1 MDLEIVSWIDNELR
15 GVSGTPLF
23 KKYFED
29 VEELKEENTLYLLNS
44 DEGIGVTMP
53 LNLIISTIQLYSE
66 GKDGCRMFKGELP
79 FNLQF
84 SYSRDEVRSRLG
96 MPKKSGGGKTVLY
109 IGYTP
114 YWDKYFLDGCT
125 LHFQYSND
133 DNSIQLITIG
143 SLGLEEYFNSSLQ

>member
-1 MDLEIVSWIDNELR
+1 MFLEIINWIDKELKV
-15 GVSGTPLF
+15 VSDTPLF
-23 KKYFED
+23 KMYFEGREVVKD
-29 VEELKEENTLYLLNS
+29 EDTLYLLNS

-53 LNLIISTIQLYSE
+53 LNLIIDTIQFYSE
-66 GKDGCRMFKGELP
+66 GKDGCSMFKGELP